1 MSGQERQVHISAE
14 AQHLVLA
21 TSDPQEV
28 RDGVIEWYRSIGGR
42 PFFDRLCDAFYGLV
56 AEDDLLGPL
65 FDDRWDVHARR
76 LADHFHQMYG
86 VGDLGQAWGSR
97 LLRVHSTFLISH
109 SHRRRWIDLFTEA
122 GRRIDAPE
130 PLFSELV
137 GIMLI
142 AAGDL
147 MAASR
152 GAALERGEKFDTQG
166 RPLT

>member
-1 MSGQERQVHISAE
+1 MSGQERQIHISAE
-14 AQHLVLA
+14 AKDLVLA
-21 TSDPQEV
+21 TGDPQEV
-28 RDGVIEWYRSIGGR
+28 RDGVIEWYENIGGR
-42 PFFDRLCDAFYGLV
+42 PFFERLCRTFYDLV

-65 FDDRWDVHARR
+65 FDGRWDVHARR
-76 LADHFHQMYG
+76 LAAHFHRMYG
-86 VGDLGQAWGSR
+86 AGDLGQAWSSR
-97 LLRVHSTFLISH
+97 LLRAHSTFLIGH

-122 GRRIDAPE
+122 GRKAGAPE

-152 GAALERGEKFDTQG
+152 GAALERGERFDTQG